1 MPDHYHES
9 VRISDETLVNNLLD
23 IDVDDE
29 IADRKRRITDQIQE
43 VKQELERRENIHE
56 ENERD
61 LQSQLVRQNELIQKV
76 SAGIEPDG
84 EMRDRKQ
91 QLHEELRRERKEAFQ
106 DVKELNRELRE
117 LRKQREKLDSGL
129 LRDY

>member
-9 VRISDETLVNNLLD
+9 IRISDETLVNNLLD
-23 IDVDDE
+23 LDVDEE
-29 IADRKRRITDQIQE
+29 IAERRDRITDQIEE
-43 VKQELERRENIHE
+43 VKQELERRETIHE

-76 SAGIEPDG
+76 GADIEPDS

-91 QLHEELRRERKEAFQ
+91 ELQEELRRERKEAFQ

-117 LRKQREKLDSGL
+117 LRKQREKFSAPFS
-129 LRDY
+129 

>member
-43 VKQELERRENIHE
+43 VKQELERRETIHE

-61 LQSQLVRQNELIQKV
+61 LQSQLVRQNELIQKIN
-76 SAGIEPDG
+76 AGIEPDS

-106 DVKELNRELRE
+106 DVMELKRELRE
-117 LRKQREKLDSGL
+117 LRKQREKLASSL
-129 LRDY
+129 LLEE